1 MFKFKVGVFYF
12 TTSSED
18 APTGE
23 LIYTIKAECEADA
36 IKRGIRRLYRTPPAD
51 FYSLDLIAIQ
61 EKTDV

>member
-18 APTGE
+18 
-23 LIYTIKAECEADA
+23 ADA